1 MSAKPATATPWTVAK
16 DQKSGQASAPAA
28 TTEKVLPTVVFKK
41 LSAEDPMKYLKFA
54 VTGRP
59 KTGKSRFAL
68 SCPGPIYVI
77 ETEPGLPPLAKLF
90 PDKDIYFVD
99 VYVPDYS
106 GTFEV
111 DAIKTLENIDAAIRQ
126 IRKLIIDD
134 PKAVGTVVLDSVTD
148 IWKWVAEWMKLDV
161 LKIDKTARVKQQ
173 WDWGYANTK
182 YQNIIMQIV
191 SLPTHVVLTAQDKE
205 EYAGAGQPS
214 GQYEPSWMW
223 QTPQWVD
230 IELNLLKIIPAA
242 NVKPKYK
249 AVVKNCRHPDDFKEP
264 IDGKSVD
271 DPTFENIRELLTNS
285 KKKKEEEKPNA

>member
-1 MSAKPATATPWTVAK
+1 VSTTKTAWGVAK
-16 DQKSGQASAPAA
+16 DAKASATAQAA
-28 TTEKVLPTVVFKK
+28 TSPLVDAPKVVLPPVVFKK
-41 LSAEDPMKYLKFA
+41 LSGEDPTKYLKFA

-90 PDKDIYFVD
+90 PDKEIYFVD
-99 VYVPDYS
+99 VYEPDYT

-111 DAIKTLENIDAAIRQ
+111 DATKTLAKIDSAVRQ
-126 IRKLIIDD
+126 IRELVIND
-134 PKAVGTVVLDSVTD
+134 PKSVGTVVLDSVTD
-148 IWKWVAEWMKLDV
+148 IWKWVVEWMKLDI
-161 LKIDKTARVKQQ
+161 LKIDKTARVRQQ
-173 WDWGYANTK
+173 WDYGYANTK
-182 YQNIIMQIV
+182 YQNIIMQII

-230 IELNLLKIIPAA
+230 IQVNLCKLIDMKNAG
-242 NVKPKYK
+242 KPIYK
-249 AVVKNCRHPDDFKEP
+249 GTVKNSRHSDEDKEP
-264 IDGKSVD
+264 IDGKIVD
-271 DPTFENIRELLTNS
+271 NPCFDNIKALVES
-285 KKKKEEEKPNA
+285 KKKEVTP